1 VVVLRADNGQ
11 PDWYILSGAYGDAPR
26 TVSMAYRLPSGF
38 TCTSGCTLQW
48 EYMTYNTCM
57 EVCDRRWC
65 GAYADRRNPITG
77 QTGPLAICYT
87 PGAFPPEIFRNCESL
102 ALPTG
107 IDGSTRHV
115 FL

>member
-65 GAYADRRNPITG
+65 GAYAATCGGGCATNPAHHWTDATSG
-77 QTGPLAICYT
+77 EVL
-87 PGAFPPEIFRNCESL
+87 
-102 ALPTG
+102 
-107 IDGSTRHV
+107 
-115 FL
+115 